1 MEQKR
6 SKTSLLSKSNNE
18 VGALTSRFEEIKPFK
33 KKERKMS
40 QESMSEVKSPEEKCT
55 KKSINT
61 TKNKLSVS

>member
-1 MEQKR
+1 MR
-6 SKTSLLSKSNNE
+6 
-18 VGALTSRFEEIKPFK
+18 PFK

-40 QESMSEVKSPEEKCT
+40 QESLSEVKSPEEKGA